1 MSYRDT
7 QNLATAKKNVV
18 ALFLPGM
25 QIDYFFCIHVVR
37 GRGVKILEHSPLASP
52 WARTM
57 FYPSE
62 KIGGDARAR
71 GGQIYFTEYLHPLL
85 LTLCNRSRPDHAR
98 LPHGSLIFLVA
109 VHHPQSE
116 SCTVNL
122 FDIACMKVHDPC
134 KPWRIPLCVGTYRH
148 PLLPCP

>member
-7 QNLATAKKNVV
+7 QNLANAKKNVV

-71 GGQIYFTEYLHPLL
+71 EAVKYISPNIY
-85 LTLCNRSRPDHAR
+85 TLFC
-98 LPHGSLIFLVA
+98 
-109 VHHPQSE
+109 
-116 SCTVNL
+116 
-122 FDIACMKVHDPC
+122 
-134 KPWRIPLCVGTYRH
+134 
-148 PLLPCP
+148 